1 MPFRVGWGS
10 SLISSQSPAERD
22 IRRRIEA
29 DQVDALY
36 RNSHI
41 GLLGSLG
48 AGLIL
53 YFLVTHRG
61 HVPLPPLNIW
71 LVVLAVQVFARVALV
86 FRYKHVKPPPARRPY
101 WGNLFTIGAF
111 VGGLCWGI
119 GSLFMVTP
127 AEFDIQLLVLLV
139 ISALIYGSLT
149 GFGSYKPF
157 YALLFPALTP
167 LCVWSAFQGDE
178 KHLAF
183 ALLGVLWIPI
193 VAWLGYGHEQNV
205 ITSYKLRYE
214 NLDLLES
221 VRRQKE
227 RAEEANIAKSRF
239 LASASHDLR
248 QPVHAL
254 GMFVGALRVHEMSA
268 AARRLLDH
276 VEGSVRALDGLF
288 TALLDISRLDAGVM
302 VPNLRVFALRPLLS
316 RICQDLSAEASQ
328 KGLRLELVPSSV
340 LVESDPVLLERILR
354 NIVTNAVRHTVE
366 GRILV
371 GCRRGAGLRIQV
383 WDTGPGIAADQQE
396 KIFEEFFQLANPGRD
411 RSLGLGLGL
420 AIVRR
425 LTAMLSHPLR
435 LKSMPGKGA
444 MFEVTV
450 PVGLEEELPDILPVS
465 RGPAAQ
471 GLVLVIDDEVAI
483 CEAMRSLL
491 ESWGHAVI
499 IANSGAEMLERIVD
513 CASRP
518 RLIICDYRLQEENGI
533 AVIKRLQSEFN
544 DEIPA
549 MLITGDT
556 APDRLLEARSS
567 GFLLLHKPVSADKL
581 QLAIEAVTA
590 APEVEML

>member
-1 MPFRVGWGS
+1 V
-10 SLISSQSPAERD
+10 Q
-22 IRRRIEA
+22 
-29 DQVDALY
+29 
-36 RNSHI
+36 
-41 GLLGSLG
+41 
-48 AGLIL
+48 
-53 YFLVTHRG
+53 
-61 HVPLPPLNIW
+61 
-71 LVVLAVQVFARVALV
+71 VQVFARVALV

-214 NLDLLES
+214 NLELLEG

-302 VPNLRVFALRPLLS
+302 EEGEWKDTEVGTPQRSVISPLLAN
-316 RICQDLSAEASQ
+316 IYLHYVFDLWVEAWRKKCARGDVVVVRYADDNVLGFQYRAEADRFLAEFRERLG
-328 KGLRLELVPSSV
+328 KFGLELHPDKTRRIEFGDLPSK
-340 LVESDPVLLERILR
+340 
-354 NIVTNAVRHTVE
+354 T
-366 GRILV
+366 
-371 GCRRGAGLRIQV
+371 
-383 WDTGPGIAADQQE
+383 
-396 KIFEEFFQLANPGRD
+396 
-411 RSLGLGLGL
+411 
-420 AIVRR
+420 
-425 LTAMLSHPLR
+425 
-435 LKSMPGKGA
+435 GKG
-444 MFEVTV
+444 
-450 PVGLEEELPDILPVS
+450 EEKGSPKRSIFWDS
-465 RGPAAQ
+465 RTSAGRT
-471 GLVLVIDDEVAI
+471 GT
-483 CEAMRSLL
+483 
-491 ESWGHAVI
+491 GT
-499 IANSGAEMLERIVD
+499 
-513 CASRP
+513 SR
-518 RLIICDYRLQEENGI
+518 
-533 AVIKRLQSEFN
+533 
-544 DEIPA
+544 
-549 MLITGDT
+549 
-556 APDRLLEARSS
+556 
-567 GFLLLHKPVSADKL
+567 
-581 QLAIEAVTA
+581 
-590 APEVEML
+590 